1 MLTQRR
7 REAEFAERGNVML
20 NVHKCQLVQLFTN
33 RKSIGLAVLVVLSC
47 AAAMRASGTLA
58 PAEAETSISDVV
70 VNQRWPWSEKVDVDF
85 VLTGETNDVE
95 VTATWDAHPEP
106 YRLGTVFAA
115 APGQNRLTWDPT
127 KSPFRGQTLTGFTV
141 AVSNV
146 AASAH
151 TYLVLDLVNGGY
163 EFLADAPAGGWT
175 AAHKSSKMVF
185 RRIPAGTYTLGEEK
199 ATFTFLGLPDSSAT
213 TYASLW
219 NRRTV
224 TFTSDFYVG
233 VFKYTEAQHEC
244 LTSGNAGTS
253 FKPKKMSYDSF
264 RGGLDAADWPS
275 KGYTVGS
282 DSVVAKL
289 RSKAGLVI
297 DLCEEEQWEVA
308 ARAGTTTILPNGVTT
323 ADNYDVLTNKLSDI
337 AAWYGTVGSDE
348 VSVGLFATN
357 NWGLYDV
364 VGLVGEWMLDS
375 AVKQG
380 TGSLPKNSLVNSTDP
395 TGEDLSR
402 WGSEY
407 RIFRTASANYEGAA
421 LQNIIPCSRQM
432 AGHSSEY
439 TCSTRFCIHLK
450 PLGGAQ

>member
-1 MLTQRR
+1 MMALKR
-7 REAEFAERGNVML
+7 L
-20 NVHKCQLVQLFTN
+20 
-33 RKSIGLAVLVVLSC
+33 IGISMFSVAWSVL
-47 AAAMRASGTLA
+47 
-58 PAEAETSISDVV
+58 AEASISDVV

-85 VLTGETNDVE
+85 VLSGVTNDVE

-115 APGQNRLTWDPT
+115 APGQNRLTWDPAR
-127 KSPFRGQTLTGFTV
+127 SPFKGQTLTGFTV

-163 EFLADAPAGGWT
+163 EFMAAPPSGGWT

-185 RRIPAGTYTLGEEK
+185 RRIPAGTYTLGEPVE
-199 ATFTFLGLPDSSAT
+199 TFKFLKLSDSSAN
-213 TYASLW
+213 TYATLW

-244 LTSGNAGTS
+244 LNSGTAGTS
-253 FKPKKMSYDSF
+253 CKPKKVSYDSL

-275 KGYTVGS
+275 KGYTVGA

-289 RSKAGLVI
+289 RAKAGGALVI

-323 ADNYDVLTNKLSDI
+323 DNYDVFTNSLGEI
-337 AAWYGTVGSDE
+337 AAWYGTVGSAE
-348 VSVGLFATN
+348 ATVGLFAPN
-357 NWGLYDV
+357 DWGLYDV
-364 VGLVGEWMLDS
+364 VGLVGEWMLDT

-380 TGSLPKNSLVNSTDP
+380 SGALPKSGLVNSTDP
-395 TGEDLSR
+395 TGVDLSAYN
-402 WGSEY
+402 SEY

-421 LQNIIPCSRQM
+421 LYNIIPCSRQM
-432 AGHSSEY
+432 ASHSSEY

-450 PLGGAQ
+450 PLGSLTFEGL